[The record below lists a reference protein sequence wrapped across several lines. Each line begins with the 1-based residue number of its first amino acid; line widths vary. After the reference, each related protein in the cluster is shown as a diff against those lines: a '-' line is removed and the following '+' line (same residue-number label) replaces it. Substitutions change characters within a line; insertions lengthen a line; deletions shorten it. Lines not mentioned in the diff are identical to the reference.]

1 MQIRN
6 QLLLITILSAFLSA
20 AAMSYIFLIRE
31 DTTQSENIKAFKGIY
46 QAAWNNAIE
55 IESNYLEEY
64 GPIGP
69 RGEPWKPMGPT
80 GRPGSH
86 RTQWAFINS
95 YIQYIHRAI

>member
-69 RGEPWKPMGPT
+69 RGSFWDSK
-80 GRPGSH
+80 
-86 RTQWAFINS
+86 N
-95 YIQYIHRAI
+95 RAPLDFDTKRASNYL